1 VAPAPVQKITATPAP
16 SIAIANPGTF
26 DAVPSFSKL
35 SVDGS
40 LTATEVHSAL
50 SRKIDTLRTCY
61 RAAAKRANQTPEV
74 SIRVSFEIDEGARAS
89 GVRISGDALGL
100 GACAKEALGDVRTRV
115 APDVG
120 TVSVSAVVRFKP
132 TR

>member
-1 VAPAPVQKITATPAP
+1 MLPAAPARPAP
-16 SIAIANPGTF
+16 AAVVNPGTL

-35 SVDGS
+35 AVDGS
-40 LTATEVHSAL
+40 LTTTEVQSAL
-50 SRKIDTLRTCY
+50 GRTVETLRDCY
-61 RAAAKRANQTPEV
+61 RNAARKANQTPDV
-74 SIRVSFEIDEGARAS
+74 SLRISFEIDEGARAS
-89 GVRISGDALGL
+89 GVRISGDSLGL
-100 GACAKEALGDVRTRV
+100 AACAKGALGDVRTRV